1 MSSNSV
7 FTHEIEDTIS
17 VCPGLTFVT
26 QGNVPHS
33 VLEEASFSYRW
44 LVGEGGLIWSVSDVC

>member
-44 LVGEGGLIWSVSDVC
+44 LVGEGGADLECL